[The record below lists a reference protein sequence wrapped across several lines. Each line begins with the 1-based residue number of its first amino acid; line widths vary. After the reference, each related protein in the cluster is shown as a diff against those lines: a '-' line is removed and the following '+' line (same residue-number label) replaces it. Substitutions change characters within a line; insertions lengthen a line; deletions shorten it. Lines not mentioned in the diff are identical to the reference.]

1 MAGAGLRQPVGNLP
15 ADVTSFVG
23 RRREVTEV
31 KRLLSTGRLVTLTG
45 TGGVGKTRLA
55 LHVAADLQRAFTD
68 GVWLVE
74 LAQLRDPALLVHTV
88 AAALKLA
95 DLPGSGPA
103 AVLAGQLKGKQLLLV
118 LDNCEHLLDACA
130 VLAETLLRAVPGL
143 RILATSRQTLG
154 VTGEH
159 IEAVPPLSLPDP
171 DTPLP
176 PGAAARYEALR
187 LFAERAAAAVPGF
200 TITADNQTTITWIC
214 RRLDGIPLA
223 IELAAVRLRAL
234 SPDQLLARLDD
245 GYRLLTTGSRAAPP
259 RQQTLRAAV
268 EWSFDLCSPTERS
281 LWARLSVFAGG
292 FDLEAAEQVC
302 AGDDLPPGA
311 ILDLVAQL
319 VDKSILSR
327 VEQDSQI
334 RYELLETI
342 RQYGY
347 ERLREQGEHTT
358 YQRRHRDRYARLA
371 ARFMAEFFGPGQLA
385 WFTRLRQ
392 EHANLRAALDFCLTE
407 PGEAEVALR
416 IAVDLRVYWH
426 ATGFLSEGRSWLDR
440 ALALAPGVTP
450 ARVRALWVDGWLTL
464 IQSGPD
470 HATAL
475 LEEAGRVGRRLDDRL
490 VLADTT
496 LASGVAAMY
505 RGDVRLATGLL
516 DDALARYRAL
526 DNPLGTAATLIQ
538 LPLAAAL
545 VGDADRAVALGEE
558 LQALSEAHDER
569 WYRGHGLWS
578 LSIAVWRQGDRP
590 RASALAQEAIR
601 LQRPFH
607 DRLGIARCLEVLAW
621 IATADGHHDRAARLL
636 GAAQAVWQATGAPLS
651 GFGPLAGYHD
661 QCWDQVRR
669 GLGERAFAAARRHGT
684 ELDLEQV
691 VAYALEEKQ
700 PASSSP
706 RQDRPVP
713 LTRRE
718 RQIAQLVA
726 EGLSREIA
734 ARLVIAPRT
743 AEAHV
748 QHILAKLGFHSRA
761 QIAAWVVERR
771 TADG

>member
-1 MAGAGLRQPVGNLP
+1 MGNLP

-327 VEQDSQI
+327 VEQDSQV

-569 WYRGHGLWS
+569 WYRATDCGASASRCGGRATGPGRAPWPRRPS
-578 LSIAVWRQGDRP
+578 GCSVLSTTGSASPAAWRCWRGSRPLTGTTTARPGCSARP
-590 RASALAQEAIR
+590 RPSGRRPEPRCPGSGRWPATTTSAGTRCAGGSASGR
-601 LQRPFH
+601 SR
-607 DRLGIARCLEVLAW
+607 
-621 IATADGHHDRAARLL
+621 
-636 GAAQAVWQATGAPLS
+636 
-651 GFGPLAGYHD
+651 PLAGTGPNST
-661 QCWDQVRR
+661 WSKWSPTRWRR
-669 GLGERAFAAARRHGT
+669 
-684 ELDLEQV
+684 
-691 VAYALEEKQ
+691 
-700 PASSSP
+700 SSP
-706 RQDRPVP
+706 PP
-713 LTRRE
+713 PRR
-718 RQIAQLVA
+718 
-726 EGLSREIA
+726 
-734 ARLVIAPRT
+734 ARTGRC
-743 AEAHV
+743 
-748 QHILAKLGFHSRA
+748 R
-761 QIAAWVVERR
+761 
-771 TADG
+771 